1 MYKCSSGL
9 GWNLSGI
16 CEGES
21 HSLTDATWLLVI
33 VWFIDTVY
41 RYGSTLGEHNGTF

>member
-1 MYKCSSGL
+1 MFIGSRVESE
-9 GWNLSGI
+9 WRV
-16 CEGES
+16 EGES

-33 VWFIDTVY
+33 VWFIDTAC